1 MLGLTL
7 DRSKWGRRL
16 SGAIAI
22 FCFLFLAVG
31 QPASAPEPAQ
41 ASEHWR
47 NVLVLSSTQPELPSS
62 QAMVVGLESVLK
74 KNSDIHVYYE
84 FLDSMRFPGETYRQ
98 QNEDYLRAK
107 YAGTR
112 FHAAIAIGTEALNFL
127 ISRDTQL
134 VPPSD
139 VIFGGISEKRVPPN
153 SGVSGVASHFDIVK
167 TLGLMEKLQPNLK
180 HVVVVTGAAP
190 FDRQWEVTA
199 RKKYARFSGKY
210 QFSYLAA
217 FPMTELLSR
226 LATLPKDSAV
236 LYLSVFQDGD
246 GVRYTSRDVADK
258 IFSVTKAPVYSVY
271 DTLIGRGI
279 VGGYMDTF
287 EAVGRQVG
295 DMTLKKLAG
304 LTQPTI
310 ELSTSHNFIVDWRE
324 LERWGLS
331 ESALPLGAEVRFKP
345 VSPWVQYREVILG
358 ASAVFLGL
366 CYLVLRFYREVRER
380 RRAEQA
386 ATDNR
391 DQIELSVSAAS
402 LGLWEWDPITDK
414 VWTSD
419 HCRELLGLGDDAV
432 IPREQFLN
440 CLQDE
445 DRTLAVARMLKAMA
459 TGTQCEAEYGLPQ
472 KDGTIK
478 WLASRASPRSHSGG
492 RPGRLL
498 GVLMDITERKLAE
511 HEAIEQRKQLTHLTR
526 VSVLGAL
533 SGALAH
539 ELNQPLTAILSNAQA
554 ARRILARKPYDLG
567 EIRQI
572 LEDIV
577 DDDKRAGDVIHH
589 LRTLLRREE
598 GPRTPIDIN
607 QLVASVLD
615 LAHSDLVLKGV
626 TVTRELCRDCTLIDG
641 DAVQLQQVLLNLIV
655 NACDAMSR
663 KPPAER
669 RLGIVTKMTK
679 KGKLRISVIDNGEGI
694 SESSLKSLFE
704 PFHTTKALG
713 LGLGLPICNWIIQAH
728 GGKIFAHGNPEGGA
742 TFSFDLPLP
751 VKVTDEPAESHSL
764 SG

>member
-1 MLGLTL
+1 MP
-7 DRSKWGRRL
+7 
-16 SGAIAI
+16 
-22 FCFLFLAVG
+22 G
-31 QPASAPEPAQ
+31 QAA
-41 ASEHWR
+41 EHVR
-47 NVLVLSSTQPELPSS
+47 NVLVLSSTQPELPAS
-62 QAMVVGLESVLK
+62 QALVIGLESVLRTDP
-74 KNSDIHVYYE
+74 SVRVYYE
-84 FLDSMRFPGETYRQ
+84 FLDAMRFPGEAYRQ
-98 QNEDYLRAK
+98 QDEQHLRAK
-107 YAGTR
+107 FARTH
-112 FHAAIAIGTEALNFL
+112 FHAAIAIGPEALSFL
-127 ISRDTQL
+127 IDREPYL
-134 VPPSD
+134 VSPSN
-139 VIFGGISEKRVPPN
+139 VVFGGISEERVLTN
-153 SGVSGVASHFDIVK
+153 SSISGVVSYFDIVK
-167 TLGLMEKLQPNLK
+167 TLELMERLQPSLK
-180 HVVVVTGAAP
+180 HVVVVTGASP
-190 FDRQWEVTA
+190 FDKQWEMTA
-199 RKKYARFSGKY
+199 RAKFYGFSSKYR
-210 QFSYLAA
+210 FSYLAGL
-217 FPMTELLSR
+217 PMAELLNR
-226 LATLPKDSAV
+226 IATLPEDTAV
-236 LYLSVFQDGD
+236 LYLTVFEDGE
-246 GVRYTSRDVADK
+246 GVRYLPRDVADK
-258 IFSVTKAPVYSVY
+258 IFGVTKAPVYSVY

-279 VGGYMDTF
+279 VGGHMDTF

-304 LTQPTI
+304 ATQPTI
-310 ELSTSHNFIVDWRE
+310 ELSRSHNFIVDWRA
-324 LERWGLS
+324 LERWGLP
-331 ESALPLGAEVRFKP
+331 ESALPPGVEVRFKP

-358 ASAVFLGL
+358 AAAVFLGL

-380 RRAEQA
+380 RRAEQT

-391 DQIELSVSAAS
+391 DKIELSVSAAN

-414 VWTSD
+414 VWTSE
-419 HCRELLGLGDDAV
+419 HCRELLGLGNDAI

-445 DRTLAVARMLKAMA
+445 DRTLAVARMLKAMT

-478 WLASRASPRSHSGG
+478 WLASRASPRKQSGG
-492 RPGRLL
+492 RAGRLL

-554 ARRILARKPYDLG
+554 ARRILARKPYDIA

-607 QLVASVLD
+607 QLVTSVLD
-615 LAHSDLVLKGV
+615 LARSDLVLKGV

-655 NACDAMSR
+655 NACDAMSH
-663 KPPAER
+663 KLPAER

-694 SESSLKSLFE
+694 SENSLKSLFE

-728 GGKIFAHGNPEGGA
+728 GGKIFAHSNPEGGA

-751 VKVTDEPAESHSL
+751 VKVTDEPAASHSL